1 MTDRLQKIISQ
12 AGLMSRRNAEQL
24 ISDGRVTI
32 DGKVAVLG
40 DRGDAAS
47 SVVEI
52 DGTPIPIAPGLRTFL
67 VNKPLGV
74 ICTVED
80 THGRQ
85 TIVEL
90 VDAGVR
96 VWPVGRLDVD
106 SEGLILVT
114 NDGEL
119 TNRITH
125 PSFGVTKTYTVMVD
139 GMPSKVTVR
148 KLTEGVVLDDGP
160 ASAIAAKIVDRS
172 GDITMLEMVM
182 SEGRNRE
189 IRRMCESI
197 GHPVNRLVRTAIGS
211 LRDRTLEPGAFR
223 ELTTVEV
230 ADLYKLAEAAR
241 TSAEPV

>member
-47 SVVEI
+47 TLVEI
-52 DGTPIPIAPGLRTFL
+52 DGVPIPIAPGLRTFL

-74 ICTVED
+74 ICTTED

-90 VDAGVR
+90 VNAGVR
-96 VWPVGRLDVD
+96 VWPVGRLDAD

-125 PSFGVTKTYTVMVD
+125 PSFGVTKTYTVMVE
-139 GMPSKVTVR
+139 GMPSKATVR
-148 KLTEGVVLDDGP
+148 KLVEGVALDDGP
-160 ASAIAAKIVDRS
+160 AAAIEAKIVDRS
-172 GDITMLEMVM
+172 VKSGECVKP
-182 SEGRNRE
+182 S
-189 IRRMCESI
+189 
-197 GHPVNRLVRTAIGS
+197 AI
-211 LRDRTLEPGAFR
+211 LFVDWC
-223 ELTTVEV
+223 
-230 ADLYKLAEAAR
+230 AR
-241 TSAEPV
+241 QSAHFAIAL